1 MVEVRGELMKKLIML
16 AIFCGTANA
25 NAYQSLMTS
34 GDLLQPETFQ
44 FLPYLESIFDDPI
57 DGLNLNSRI
66 AYGFNDELQGDL
78 EIGVGEFD
86 VMLGGFLKWVPIPDY
101 EKQPAIGVRAG
112 VSYIDTDPYSQTSV
126 TAMPFVSKGIETQ
139 YGRITPY
146 IGLPLAINSN
156 RDDSFFSSRLA
167 FGTEWTHPEHK
178 VCHAVAE
185 LGLELS
191 KSFSSLS
198 IGAAY
203 DF

>member
-1 MVEVRGELMKKLIML
+1 MNMFMKKLMVVVVL
-16 AIFCGTANA
+16 CCSFSA

-44 FLPYLESIFDDPI
+44 VLPYLESIFDDPI
-57 DGLNLNSRI
+57 DGLNLNTRLT
-66 AYGFNDELQGDL
+66 YGINDELQTDF
-78 EIGVGEFD
+78 EIGTGEMD
-86 VMLGGFLKWVPIPDY
+86 VMLGAFLKWVPIPDY
-101 EKQPAIGVRAG
+101 EKQPAIGVRG
-112 VSYIDTDPYSQTSV
+112 GISYINTDAYSQTSIS
-126 TAMPFVSKGIETQ
+126 AMPFISKGIETQ
-139 YGRITPY
+139 YGRIVPY
-146 IGLPLAINSN
+146 LGLPLAMNSN
-156 RDDSFFSSRLA
+156 KDDTFFSSRLA

-198 IGAAY
+198 VGAAY